1 MGGFIMEPNWISNIR
16 QAKEKTEGFIFCMKY
31 YKSVMAELANKDRT
45 PEEEYKYNKYKDVDY
60 DSKISNAEKKLTE
73 LEVKLKKALAS
84 YKKWQIEH
92 DFKE

>member
-1 MGGFIMEPNWISNIR
+1 MEPGWIRNIR
-16 QAKEKTEGFIFCMKY
+16 EAKEKTEVFIFCMKY
-31 YKSVMAELANKDRT
+31 YKNMMAELANKDRT
-45 PEEEYKYNKYKDVDY
+45 LQEEYTYIKYKDMDY